1 MARRVTSAKWLSA
14 LLPMQK
20 RATILDKNKKIR
32 CDLRPTTAPNVDGT
46 GIGFTFTSFY
56 PNPTLSLGVSLSLS
70 HSHPLCP
77 LTLLHDNENLHCF
90 CTAAFGCSNN
100 LSLNY
105 VKDDEREMVK

>member
-1 MARRVTSAKWLSA
+1 MELVLA
-14 LLPMQK
+14 LLSP
-20 RATILDKNKKIR
+20 AFIPIPL
-32 CDLRPTTAPNVDGT
+32 CL
-46 GIGFTFTSFY
+46 
-56 PNPTLSLGVSLSLS
+56 LVSLSLS